1 MELSGARVTVV
12 TVEMELFAKVY
23 KCYSFLKLKFED
35 NLEIGFSPPRQAVT
49 KIFRHLNWIRLGTN
63 PCLLDSSMNW
73 AAA

>member
-49 KIFRHLNWIRLGTN
+49 KNISLFKLDKTRHKSLFTR
-63 PCLLDSSMNW
+63 
-73 AAA
+73 